1 MPPYRHYAVNSQLQ
15 ACFLREAAGSF
26 LGGDQAEGRTP
37 MARKILVIDDN
48 PDTRDLTH
56 LHLTTEGFVVVV
68 ASDSREGLYLAV
80 AEQPDLIITDISMS
94 ELNGIDLVKQLS
106 AQPELDNVPILV
118 LTAFG
123 DQEMDQ
129 AIRAGAHRAMGKP
142 VHLDS
147 LMDEV
152 RQLLAESEPG

>member
-1 MPPYRHYAVNSQLQ
+1 M
-15 ACFLREAAGSF
+15 
-26 LGGDQAEGRTP
+26 T
-37 MARKILVIDDN
+37 RKILIIDDN

-68 ASDSREGLYLAV
+68 ASDGREGLYMAV
-80 AEQPDLIITDISMS
+80 AEQPDLIITDISMPGV
-94 ELNGIDLVKQLS
+94 NGIELVKQLG

-123 DQEMDQ
+123 DEEMNK
-129 AIRAGAHRAMGKP
+129 AIRAGAHRAMSKP

-152 RQLLAESEPG
+152 RLLLTASEQ

>member
-1 MPPYRHYAVNSQLQ
+1 M
-15 ACFLREAAGSF
+15 
-26 LGGDQAEGRTP
+26 T
-37 MARKILVIDDN
+37 RKILIIDDN

-68 ASDSREGLYLAV
+68 ASDGREGLYMAV
-80 AEQPDLIITDISMS
+80 AEQPDLIITDISMPGV
-94 ELNGIDLVKQLS
+94 NGIELVKQLG

-123 DQEMDQ
+123 DEEMDK
-129 AIRAGAHRAMGKP
+129 AIRAGAHRAMSKP

-152 RQLLAESEPG
+152 RMLLTASEQ